1 MGKVL
6 VLSFSD
12 EEEEIYQRMLRII
25 SNNKNFEWL
34 NMIQNKNV
42 IHIGELT
49 VILENCTGTFYITDI
64 MFQEGKWLT
73 GYVVNNLELLQK
85 NRVDGEITPVRFFN
99 GIVRSSVTAVITN
112 DGEVSAGL
120 NYHIIPKDTMAAGD
134 MSVAHNYGSHKL
146 TLQSVFLEDDVV
158 EINADARVAT
168 RNGSRIR
175 ADGFYSYSAAG
186 DSKHQI
192 KVKDRKSALVRM
204 SFQEMAY
211 GIGGKRI

>member
-1 MGKVL
+1 MEFIRFAGTINTHEEKKVAKAT
-6 VLSFSD
+6 V
-12 EEEEIYQRMLRII
+12 
-25 SNNKNFEWL
+25 N
-34 NMIQNKNV
+34 
-42 IHIGELT
+42 
-49 VILENCTGTFYITDI
+49 VILEDCTGTFYITDI
-64 MFQEGKWLT
+64 MFQEGKWLS

-85 NRVDGEITPVRFFN
+85 NRVNGEITPVRFFN
-99 GIVRSSVTAVITN
+99 GIVRSGVTAVIT
-112 DGEVSAGL
+112 
-120 NYHIIPKDTMAAGD
+120 YHIIPKDTMAAGD

-146 TLQSVFLEDDVV
+146 TLQSIFLEDDVV

-168 RNGSRIR
+168 RNGSRIK

-211 GIGGKRI
+211 GIGGKRM

>member
-1 MGKVL
+1 MEFIRFAGTINTHEEKKVAKAT
-6 VLSFSD
+6 V
-12 EEEEIYQRMLRII
+12 
-25 SNNKNFEWL
+25 N
-34 NMIQNKNV
+34 
-42 IHIGELT
+42 

-99 GIVRSSVTAVITN
+99 GIVRSGVTAVITN

-146 TLQSVFLEDDVV
+146 TLQSFFWKMMLLKLMLMQGWQQGMEAGLGLMDF
-158 EINADARVAT
+158 IL
-168 RNGSRIR
+168 IR
-175 ADGFYSYSAAG
+175 QQGTVNIRL
-186 DSKHQI
+186 K
-192 KVKDRKSALVRM
+192 
-204 SFQEMAY
+204 
-211 GIGGKRI
+211 

>member
-1 MGKVL
+1 MEFIRFAGTINTHEEKKVAKST
-6 VLSFSD
+6 V
-12 EEEEIYQRMLRII
+12 
-25 SNNKNFEWL
+25 N
-34 NMIQNKNV
+34 
-42 IHIGELT
+42 
-49 VILENCTGTFYITDI
+49 VILEDCTGTFYITDI

-99 GIVRSSVTAVITN
+99 GIVRSGVTAVITN

-146 TLQSVFLEDDVV
+146 TLQSIFLEDDVV
-158 EINADARVAT
+158 EINADSRVTT

-175 ADGFYSYSAAG
+175 LMDFILIRQQGTANTRL
-186 DSKHQI
+186 K
-192 KVKDRKSALVRM
+192 
-204 SFQEMAY
+204 
-211 GIGGKRI
+211 

>member
-1 MGKVL
+1 MEFIRFAGTINTHEEKKVAKAT
-6 VLSFSD
+6 V
-12 EEEEIYQRMLRII
+12 
-25 SNNKNFEWL
+25 N
-34 NMIQNKNV
+34 
-42 IHIGELT
+42 
-49 VILENCTGTFYITDI
+49 VILEDCTGTFYITDI

-99 GIVRSSVTAVITN
+99 GIVRSGVTAVITN

-120 NYHIIPKDTMAAGD
+120 NYHIIPKDTMAAGN

-158 EINADARVAT
+158 EIN
-168 RNGSRIR
+168 

-211 GIGGKRI
+211 GIGGKRM

>member
-1 MGKVL
+1 MEFIRFAGTINTHEEKKVAKAT
-6 VLSFSD
+6 V
-12 EEEEIYQRMLRII
+12 
-25 SNNKNFEWL
+25 N
-34 NMIQNKNV
+34 
-42 IHIGELT
+42 

-85 NRVDGEITPVRFFN
+85 KRVDWEITPVRFFN
-99 GIVRSSVTAVITN
+99 GIVRSGVTAVITN

-146 TLQSVFLEDDVV
+146 TLQSGFLEDDVV

-192 KVKDRKSALVRM
+192 KVKDRKTALVRM

-211 GIGGKRI
+211 GIGGKRM

>member
-1 MGKVL
+1 MEFIRFAGTINTHEEKKVAKAT
-6 VLSFSD
+6 V
-12 EEEEIYQRMLRII
+12 
-25 SNNKNFEWL
+25 N
-34 NMIQNKNV
+34 
-42 IHIGELT
+42 

-85 NRVDGEITPVRFFN
+85 KRVDGEITPVRFFN
-99 GIVRSSVTAVITN
+99 GIVRSGVTAVITN

-134 MSVAHNYGSHKL
+134 MSVAHNYGSDKL
-146 TLQSVFLEDDVV
+146 TLQSGFLEDDVV

-211 GIGGKRI
+211 GIGGKRM

>member
-1 MGKVL
+1 MEFIRFAGTINTHEEKKVAKAT
-6 VLSFSD
+6 V
-12 EEEEIYQRMLRII
+12 
-25 SNNKNFEWL
+25 N
-34 NMIQNKNV
+34 
-42 IHIGELT
+42 

-85 NRVDGEITPVRFFN
+85 KRVDGEI
-99 GIVRSSVTAVITN
+99 VRSGVTAVITN

-146 TLQSVFLEDDVV
+146 TLQSGFLEDDVV

-175 ADGFYSYSAAG
+175 A
-186 DSKHQI
+186 
-192 KVKDRKSALVRM
+192 
-204 SFQEMAY
+204 QEMAY
-211 GIGGKRI
+211 GIGGKRM